1 MVHGNGKV
9 CTPESKVDD
18 KLTKSGMD
26 PLMSMPKAKDLGDR
40 RHREEVMCDV
50 DNPKPE
56 EGRRCKQETKGTA
69 CADKENQN
77 WAEIGSS
84 PLAMSYDQEK
94 GWTSEM
100 LGPKSGHWK
109 RLARQVKEGGPSV
122 VSDPASQKRK
132 GEAPLIELVQNAKST
147 KRAKGK
153 EHVEKVLG
161 EEMKMVGG
169 VAVTALQHRPAK

>member
-1 MVHGNGKV
+1 
-9 CTPESKVDD
+9 
-18 KLTKSGMD
+18 
-26 PLMSMPKAKDLGDR
+26 
-40 RHREEVMCDV
+40 
-50 DNPKPE
+50 
-56 EGRRCKQETKGTA
+56 
-69 CADKENQN
+69 
-77 WAEIGSS
+77 
-84 PLAMSYDQEK
+84 MSYDQEK

-109 RLARQVKEGGPSV
+109 RLARQVKEGGPFM

-147 KRAKGK
+147 KRGKGK
-153 EHVEKVLG
+153 EHAKKVLG